1 MTYEKILEVFAD
13 YLFQDDSCEVLQTSR
28 GPLVMDWSSGKTEWF
43 SGQLCRSPAQL
54 RDVLRSHFEEYEA
67 FLLGENGTRDVTEQE
82 EKDIEKRGAELAARC
97 ESGG

>member
-1 MTYEKILEVFAD
+1 MTYDKILEVFAD
-13 YLFQDDSCEVLQTSR
+13 YLSQDDSCEVLRTSR

-67 FLLGENGTRDVTEQE
+67 FRLSENGTRDVTEQE
-82 EKDIEKRGAELAARC
+82 EKAIEKQGAELAARC
-97 ESGG
+97 KTE